1 MAYFITGTDTDAG
14 KTLLAEALLL
24 KAKQQGL
31 SCYGLKPVAA
41 GAELWQGDLKNS
53 DAIKLQQ
60 AASIALPY
68 ECINPVL
75 FQQAIAPHIAAEQEN
90 KPINLPKL
98 AQQIKRTL
106 QANPADFVVIEGAG
120 GWLVP
125 TDSRY
130 YLSDL
135 VAILGLE
142 VIVVIGLKLG
152 CLNHALLTVRAIEQ
166 QGIKVAG
173 WLASQTD
180 NDMQVLEENIATLKE
195 KIKAPCLGWVPYL
208 EKPSAEQAQEFIRL
222 P

>member
-41 GAELWQGDLKNS
+41 GAKLWQGELKNS

-60 AASIALPY
+60 AASIVLPY
-68 ECINPVL
+68 ASVNPVL
-75 FQQAIAPHIAAEQEN
+75 FKQAIAPHIVAEQEN
-90 KPINLPKL
+90 KPMSLPDL
-98 AQQIKRTL
+98 AQQISRVL
-106 QANPADFVVIEGAG
+106 QGNPADFIVIEGAG

-125 TDSRY
+125 TDARY

-135 VAILGLE
+135 TVMLGLE

-166 QGIKVAG
+166 QGVKIAG
-173 WLASQTD
+173 WLASQID
-180 NDMQVLEENIATLKE
+180 GEMQALEENIETLKN

-208 EKPSAEQAQEFIRL
+208 QEPDAEQALEFIRL